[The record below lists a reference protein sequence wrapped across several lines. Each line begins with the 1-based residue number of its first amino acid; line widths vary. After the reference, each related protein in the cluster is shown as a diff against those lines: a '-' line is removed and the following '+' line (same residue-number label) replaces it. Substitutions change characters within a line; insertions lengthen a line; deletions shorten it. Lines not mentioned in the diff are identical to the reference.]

1 MNLHRHL
8 QRGFSLVELTIVLVI
23 VALLS
28 GGLMLGLSAQR
39 EAAAYQETQRQ
50 LDNAKEALLGFAIS
64 NGRLP
69 CPAAGSRVSGSAGA
83 GMEDCLIVS
92 NVHQR
97 HGVLP
102 WATLGLPET
111 DAWDRRLSYF
121 VSVKFSTPLVA
132 GALSSFTMSTGV
144 APDNAGTANVKLTAT
159 STSNIASDL
168 AAVVVSHGSRGLGG
182 YTTGGSLVAGAAG
195 DEAENADADLT
206 FVAHTQSMDFDD
218 LVAWITPALLKAR
231 LVAVGKLP

>member
-1 MNLHRHL
+1 MNLHRAS
-8 QRGFSLVELTIVLVI
+8 QRGFSLVELAIVLVI

-39 EAAAYQETQRQ
+39 DAAAYQEAQHQ
-50 LDNAKEALLGFAIS
+50 LDTAKEALLGFAIS

-69 CPAAGSRVSGSAGA
+69 CPAASNSVSGGANA
-83 GMEDCLIVS
+83 GMEDCLIVTNS
-92 NVHQR
+92 NQR

-111 DAWDRRLSYF
+111 DAWDRRLTYF
-121 VSVKFSTPLVA
+121 VSLKFSTPLA
-132 GALSSFTMSTGV
+132 PGSLSSFAMNTGIY
-144 APDNAGTANVKLTAT
+144 PDNAGTANVKLIAT
-159 STSNIASDL
+159 STSNIATDL
-168 AAVVVSHGSRGLGG
+168 AAVVVSHGRRGLGG
-182 YTTGGSLVAGAAG
+182 YTTSGAMLAGAAG

-218 LVAWITPALLKAR
+218 LVTWITPALLKSR